1 MFSLTFQNTKRKWC
15 PPHFFMSPRWEPWS
29 PKYLSAIFALVYLIM
44 LRPLHFP
51 NIYLFEKSQVSGFY
65 MIATYFMKELKE

>member
-15 PPHFFMSPRWEPWS
+15 PLHFLCLLDGKPWS